1 MEGGDILGNH
11 ALLAGNCNLCG
22 IKGHWATVCKSSQKQ
37 SKRTQ
42 SYTSQQQRQQQLN
55 LSSSATGW
63 PSLAAI
69 PQCNTSNGFCGLSI
83 KSYETRALIDSGSTS
98 CSFISKALAEHLKL
112 TILPAIGEVSMA
124 NPSLSTMLEGEC
136 LIDFCLK
143 KRKYKQ
149 VKVYVLDYL
158 CADIILGQDFMGKH
172 NSVIFKFGGKEPPLH
187 VWALTSMDITPPPLF
202 EHLSE
207 DCKPIAIKSRKQ
219 TPSNGKFIAEETKKL
234 LEDGIIEP
242 SRSPWHAQVL
252 VTTNE
257 THRKRMVVDY
267 SQTIN
272 RFTHLDAYPL
282 PD

>member
-1 MEGGDILGNH
+1 
-11 ALLAGNCNLCG
+11 
-22 IKGHWATVCKSSQKQ
+22 
-37 SKRTQ
+37 
-42 SYTSQQQRQQQLN
+42 
-55 LSSSATGW
+55 
-63 PSLAAI
+63 
-69 PQCNTSNGFCGLSI
+69 
-83 KSYETRALIDSGSTS
+83 
-98 CSFISKALAEHLKL
+98 
-112 TILPAIGEVSMA
+112 MA
-124 NPSLSTMLEGEC
+124 NPSLSTKLKGEC

-143 KRKYKQ
+143 KQKYKQ

-158 CADIILGQDFMGKH
+158 CADIILGQDFMGKY

-187 VWALTSMDITPPPLF
+187 VCALTSMDITPPPLF

-219 TPSNGKFIAEETKKL
+219 TPSNAKFIAEEIKML

-242 SRSPWHAQVL
+242 SRSPWRAQVL

-282 PD
+282 PDSEEMV